1 MEIPNDRMYQKT
13 HEWIRVEDNLAYI
26 GITDYAQDS
35 LGDIVFVELP
45 EKDVVLEKGDEITT
59 IESVKAASPIYTP
72 VSGTIFEVNEDLEEK
87 PELIN
92 EDPYNTHIVVIEMD
106 EEFDDSSLLN
116 NDEYE
121 TFVEQEKEEE

>member
-1 MEIPNDRMYQKT
+1 MEIPNDRKYQKT
-13 HEWIRVEDNLAYI
+13 HEWIRVEENLAYI

-45 EKDVVLEKGDEITT
+45 EKDAVLEKGDEITT

-92 EDPYNTHIVVIEMD
+92 EDPYNTHIVVIEME
-106 EEFDDSSLLN
+106 EEFDGSSLL
-116 NDEYE
+116 DSEDYE
-121 TFVEQEKEEE
+121 AFIEQEKEEE

>member
-1 MEIPNDRMYQKT
+1 MNTPDDRYYQKS
-13 HEWIRVEDNLAYI
+13 HEWVRVEDNMAYI

-45 EKDVVLEKGDEITT
+45 EKGVTLEKGDEITT

-72 VSGTIFEVNEDLEEK
+72 VGGTIYEVNEDLEEK

-92 EDPYNTHIVVIEMD
+92 EDPYNTHIVVIEFEGELETSDLMD
-106 EEFDDSSLLN
+106 SKAY
-116 NDEYE
+116 DE
-121 TFVEQEKEEE
+121 FVEQEKE